1 MDNISSSVVGK
12 LVHAAQDATTTNMS
26 TVELNEYLLATM
38 KIALK
43 WMQPE
48 ITKVISLS
56 DSSPAQLAKN
66 LTRRISQNQAFKDVL
81 PKGGEISPRF
91 AGVVGTIGKIVYDVM
106 KAATYVAVGPTDNVD
121 DGYVYDN
128 GDDCCCCQ

>member
-1 MDNISSSVVGK
+1 MDSISSSVVGK
-12 LVHAAQDATTTNMS
+12 LVDAAHDRNTTNMS
-26 TVELNEYLLATM
+26 TVELEEYLLATM

-48 ITKVISLS
+48 ISKVISLS
-56 DSSPAQLAKN
+56 NSSPAQLAKE

-91 AGVVGTIGKIVYDVM
+91 AGVVGTIGKIAYDVM
-106 KAATYVAVGPTDNVD
+106 KAATYVVVGPTDDVD

-128 GDDCCCCQ
+128 GDDCCCCK